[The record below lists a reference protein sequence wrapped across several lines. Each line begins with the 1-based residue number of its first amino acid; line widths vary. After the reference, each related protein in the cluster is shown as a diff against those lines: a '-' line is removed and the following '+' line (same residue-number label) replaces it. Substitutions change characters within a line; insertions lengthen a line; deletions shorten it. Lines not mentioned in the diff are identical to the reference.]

1 MSEDLVPLFVL
12 VSKHTPVG
20 KVAILLMV
28 ESFAIL
34 GLEIGRFGI
43 GSFCGRHNKFLLSV
57 SKSTQISVATKGIFN
72 EVIAQFALVLG
83 CHLLV

>member
-34 GLEIGRFGI
+34 GLEIRRFGV
-43 GSFCGRHNKFLLSV
+43 GSFGGRYDKFLLPV
-57 SKSTQISVATKGIFN
+57 SKSTKISVATKGILN
-72 EVIAQFALVLG
+72 EVVAKFALVLG
-83 CHLLV
+83 RHLV